1 MYVWYAVLQ
10 SIIQFGTE
18 KYYFRTKGKIPGENP
33 NFSGQSKQFQVLQDM
48 YEQSKDP

>member
-1 MYVWYAVLQ
+1 MYGTPYRNQ
-10 SIIQFGTE
+10 SIQFGTE

-48 YEQSKDP
+48 YEQ